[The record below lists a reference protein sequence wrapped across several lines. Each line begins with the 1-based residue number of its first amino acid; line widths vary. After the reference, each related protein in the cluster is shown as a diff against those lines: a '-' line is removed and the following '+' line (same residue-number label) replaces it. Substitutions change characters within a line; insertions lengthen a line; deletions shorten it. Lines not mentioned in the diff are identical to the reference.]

1 MKFVIPAFIMIAVIT
16 SCKAQQPTATNHSS
30 QNSVKQTSRHFTG
43 DTLQYIETEIINNK
57 QLFIGKPLNTLLDSL
72 QLEVRSYDYGAVPI
86 NNKITDVIGLRFVSA
101 KESLDRVL
109 SNKKAVILTAKWE
122 TPLPM
127 DTVIALSRKTHGEWT
142 PEAKAY
148 FGSHVIK
155 ELVVTSY
162 KN

>member
-16 SCKAQQPTATNHSS
+16 SCKAQKPAATN
-30 QNSVKQTSRHFTG
+30 NTSRNAVNQTHRPFTG
-43 DTLQYIETEIINNK
+43 DTLQYIENAIINNK

-72 QLEVRSYDYGAVPI
+72 QLEVRSYNYGAVPI
-86 NNKITDVIGLRFVSA
+86 NNKITDVIGLSFVSA
-101 KESLDRVL
+101 KESLDRML
-109 SNKKAVILTAKWE
+109 SNNKNVFLSAIWE
-122 TPLPM
+122 TPLPL
-127 DTVIALSRKTHGEWT
+127 DTVIALTRKTHSEWT

-155 ELVVTSY
+155 ELVVTRY